1 MKTRNVSIIIINE
14 NGFITEILS
23 AFPLPPVG
31 TRVVASM
38 LILKYSAM
46 SGTFFILALLIESK
60 LKLFNFSSVSF

>member
-31 TRVVASM
+31 TRVVVQKDSGEYVN
-38 LILKYSAM
+38 LEILSYEWD
-46 SGTFFILALLIESK
+46 ILYTGITYRIK
-60 LKLFNFSSVSF
+60 TKTV